1 MTPEYRRTQVTAS
14 DPREREPVLYVYP
27 DGIFTK
33 SQKKR
38 RIDMIFH
45 GWDHL
50 KKDPPKEKPAP
61 APRDEAE
68 ERDFYT
74 DVGAE
79 AYRVSFDPPGSGD
92 TILVSRPSAG
102 KNDGGRRR
110 GGLFGNAGDRNRRDL
125 KDVKEKAASRRR
137 FIEHKRGLFLALL
150 ITAFAVILLG
160 LIYKFFFV
168 VRNIRVEGTDRY
180 TAEEIIEAS
189 GVRYG
194 ANLYSFRS
202 STAGNNVTLRCPYVE
217 SLDVHRVVP
226 NGVIMTVTE
235 DVPRYFAVIFGETK
249 ILSDGLRVLGTL
261 GEGEEIPEGLIKLK
275 LPAVTASVEG
285 RLVEFRTAR
294 NDRVVRDLLSALEN
308 SPLADRV
315 NTVDLRSEFDI
326 KVVSDSKYLLEVGN
340 SSDAEMKF
348 KTAAK
353 VLDDEMFATGMKAKL
368 DLTQLEK
375 TSVIIDN
382 TLEFD

>member
-1 MTPEYRRTQVTAS
+1 
-14 DPREREPVLYVYP
+14 
-27 DGIFTK
+27 
-33 SQKKR
+33 
-38 RIDMIFH
+38 
-45 GWDHL
+45 
-50 KKDPPKEKPAP
+50 
-61 APRDEAE
+61 
-68 ERDFYT
+68 
-74 DVGAE
+74 
-79 AYRVSFDPPGSGD
+79 
-92 TILVSRPSAG
+92 
-102 KNDGGRRR
+102 
-110 GGLFGNAGDRNRRDL
+110 
-125 KDVKEKAASRRR
+125 
-137 FIEHKRGLFLALL
+137 
-150 ITAFAVILLG
+150 
-160 LIYKFFFV
+160 
-168 VRNIRVEGTDRY
+168 
-180 TAEEIIEAS
+180 
-189 GVRYG
+189 
-194 ANLYSFRS
+194 
-202 STAGNNVTLRCPYVE
+202 YVE

-235 DVPRYFAVIFGETK
+235 DVPRYYAVIFGETK

-261 GEGEEIPEGLIKLK
+261 GEGEDIPEGLIKLK

-353 VLDDEMFATGMKAKL
+353 VLEDEMFATGMKAKL